1 MTSSVEIDSAEL
13 YDLFSLERDPESYS
27 LNLSPSLGI
36 VLLGTV
42 GELVILYLSK
52 IPSLAKGILKD
63 PLLVSFPLLMRP

>member
-52 IPSLAKGILKD
+52 IPSLAKGILKY

>member
-36 VLLGTV
+36 VLLGMV

-52 IPSLAKGILKD
+52 IPSLAKGILKYS
-63 PLLVSFPLLMRP
+63 LLVSFPVLMRP

>member
-13 YDLFSLERDPESYS
+13 YDLFSLEK

-36 VLLGTV
+36 VLLGMV

-52 IPSLAKGILKD
+52 IPSLAKGILKY
-63 PLLVSFPLLMRP
+63 PLLVSFPVLMRP

>member
-13 YDLFSLERDPESYS
+13 YDLFSLEK

-36 VLLGTV
+36 VLLGMV

-52 IPSLAKGILKD
+52 IPSLAKGILKYS
-63 PLLVSFPLLMRP
+63 LLVSFPVLMRP

>member
-13 YDLFSLERDPESYS
+13 YDLFSLEK

-36 VLLGTV
+36 VLLGMV

-52 IPSLAKGILKD
+52 IPSLAKGILKY